1 MPGKV
6 PTAEVQKGP
15 RPSLY
20 PAQSGPIQSISQV
33 RAGVHQLLSCV
44 QGLFGKAIEWAKAFA
59 GGHWLWT
66 VVQQC
71 LGCLTA
77 TNPAK

>member
-6 PTAEVQKGP
+6 PTTEVQKGP
-15 RPSLY
+15 CPSLC

-33 RAGVHQLLSCV
+33 RAGVHQ
-44 QGLFGKAIEWAKAFA
+44 GLFGKAIAWAKAFA

-77 TNPAK
+77 INPAK